1 MSDATD
7 NQPRRSWR
15 ERLFAGLTK
24 TRQQIGGSVRS
35 LFARG
40 QVDDELLE
48 ELEALLLSADVGVE
62 ATVILIEDLRQ
73 RARKQNLQ
81 TAESIQAAM
90 VDCLTDLL
98 QPLEAPLKITPPPG
112 SPFVIMVA
120 GINGAGKTTTL
131 GKLAHHFQA
140 AGHSV
145 LLAAGDTFRAAARE
159 QLQAWGERNNVTVI
173 AQEGGD
179 PSAVIFDAVHAAKAR
194 GIDIVLA
201 DTAGRLPTQMH
212 LMDEIAKIR
221 RVITKAEETAP
232 HEVLLVLDG
241 TIGQNAIG
249 QVKAF
254 DKAIDVTGLVITKLD
269 GSAKGGVIAAIAKQ
283 CPKPVRY
290 IGVGEQVEDLQ
301 PFTARAFAEALLG
314 Q

>member
-24 TRQQIGGSVRS
+24 TRQQIGGSVRG

-62 ATVILIEDLRQ
+62 ATIILIEDLRQ
-73 RARKQNLQ
+73 RARKQSLH
-81 TAESIQAAM
+81 TPESIQAAM

-98 QPLEAPLKITPPPG
+98 QPLEAPLQITPPPG
-112 SPFVIMVA
+112 TPFVIMVA

-145 LLAAGDTFRAAARE
+145 LLAAGGTEGVAARE
-159 QLQAWGERNNVTVI
+159 QLQAWGERNNVTVS

-194 GIDIVLA
+194 GINIVLA

-232 HEVLLVLDG
+232 HDVLLVLDG

-254 DKAIDVTGLVITKLD
+254 DKAIGVSGLVITKLD

-301 PFTARAFAEALLG
+301 PFSARAFAEALLG
-314 Q
+314 